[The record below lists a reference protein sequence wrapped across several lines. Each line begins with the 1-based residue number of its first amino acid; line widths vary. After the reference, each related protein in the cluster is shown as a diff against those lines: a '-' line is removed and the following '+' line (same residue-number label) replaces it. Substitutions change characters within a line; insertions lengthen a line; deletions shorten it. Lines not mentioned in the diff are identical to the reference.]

1 MIIMVDESMIYMIYM
16 VDESMTVNEINGSG
30 EHECNANLNL
40 VNQFGKIED
49 NCIDIN
55 DSMNVMMYGSNNI
68 SIKDS
73 INIVINKS

>member
-1 MIIMVDESMIYMIYM
+1 MVDEN
-16 VDESMTVNEINGSG
+16 MTVNEINWSG

-55 DSMNVMMYGSNNI
+55 NSINVIMYGSNNI
-68 SIKDS
+68 SI
-73 INIVINKS
+73 